1 MEGVLTDFVIRCSF
15 LCAVSLPPHYRTK
28 SLDLRSRQGFGR
40 FRLLTVCL
48 SAALL
53 ATRLLA
59 ADADLHDFTDQQGRT
74 LKAEIINVIGQ
85 EVSLQRADGENF
97 KVKISIFSSAD
108 QDFIRQWA
116 LKEAADAKG
125 DALTFVTSTL
135 DSNNTTS
142 QSSNQTIQRWLA
154 GFKVTLTNQSSMEL
168 QKLHVDYQLF
178 KHEAIP
184 GAADPSTDP
193 VNRTAGSFTL
203 DLVPPNGDQT
213 FVTTKIPLSS
223 YALNAGYTWASGA
236 NRMVSD
242 DLLGIWLRVYAD
254 NGDLI
259 QEWCSRP
266 GLMKKEKWDDGSL
279 KKPVAGGGED

>member
-1 MEGVLTDFVIRCSF
+1 
-15 LCAVSLPPHYRTK
+15 
-28 SLDLRSRQGFGR
+28 
-40 FRLLTVCL
+40 LLAVCL
-48 SAALL
+48 AASLQAARL
-53 ATRLLA
+53 PAATT
-59 ADADLHDFTDQQGRT
+59 DLHDFTDQQGRT

-125 DALTFVTSTL
+125 DALTFVARL
-135 DSNNTTS
+135 DGSNNTTAQTS
-142 QSSNQTIQRWLA
+142 DQTIQRWLA

-168 QKLHVDYQLF
+168 QKLRVDYQLF
-178 KHEAIP
+178 KHAAVP

-193 VNRTAGSFTL
+193 ITRTAGTYTF

-213 FVTTKIPLSS
+213 FITVKIPLSS
-223 YALNAGYTWASGA
+223 YTLNPGYTWASNA
-236 NRMVSD
+236 NRSVSD
-242 DLLGIWLRVYAD
+242 DLLGVWLRVYAD

-266 GLMKKEKWDDGSL
+266 SLMKTEKWDDGSL